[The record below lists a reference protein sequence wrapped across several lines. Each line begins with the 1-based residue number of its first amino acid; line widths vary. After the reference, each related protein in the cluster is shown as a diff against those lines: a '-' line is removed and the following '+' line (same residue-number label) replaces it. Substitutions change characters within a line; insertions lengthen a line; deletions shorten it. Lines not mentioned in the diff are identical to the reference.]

1 MSEDR
6 YRERLDTPECK
17 RFAATVHPLL
27 EPFLARFH
35 LTQVGP
41 IRYYGD
47 DPKAAGRL
55 FLMFFESTVCRLK
68 LRTVDGGVEILV
80 GASDAPLVLSDS
92 VGNNRIWYSV
102 DQLDTNPE
110 IQWLPARELQKIEL
124 LLCAEKIGFR

>member
-1 MSEDR
+1 MSEER
-6 YRERLDTPECK
+6 YRERLDTPESK
-17 RFAATVHPLL
+17 RFAATVRPLL

-55 FLMFFESTVCRLK
+55 FLMFFESPVCRLK
-68 LRTVDGGVEILV
+68 VRTVDGGVELLI
-80 GASDAPLVLSDS
+80 GATNAPLVWSDS
-92 VGNNRIWYSV
+92 EGNDRTWYST

-110 IQWLPARELQKIEL
+110 IQWLPAQELKKTEL
-124 LLCAEKIGFR
+124 LLCAEKVGLR